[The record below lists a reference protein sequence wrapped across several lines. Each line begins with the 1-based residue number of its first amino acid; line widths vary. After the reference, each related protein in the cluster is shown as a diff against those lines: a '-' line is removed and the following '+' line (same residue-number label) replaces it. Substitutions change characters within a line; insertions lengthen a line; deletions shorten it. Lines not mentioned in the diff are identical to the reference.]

1 MTWHVELDEHSL
13 VCGFFPDDYCGEFPA
28 ADRLMAVGDE
38 TYESVLEMMPA
49 YYDMADGCF
58 KRWIP
63 PPVIPTLDDLKA
75 AKKAEIAAARYNYEI
90 AGVII
95 NGIHITTDRED
106 QAMITAVALS
116 AVVDPAYTTVWKGA
130 DGYLTLNA
138 AEILAMARIVGAH
151 VEAAFAEEK
160 RLVDLIDAAQ
170 TQEDLDAITWRLA

>member
-1 MTWHVELDEHSL
+1 MPTLHKKYKDTLLGMEFMRWNEENGYEVIEHGDYLESL
-13 VCGFFPDDYCGEFPA
+13 
-28 ADRLMAVGDE
+28 
-38 TYESVLEMMPA
+38 
-49 YYDMADGCF
+49 
-58 KRWIP
+58 IP
-63 PPVIPTLDDLKA
+63 TPTLDDLKNN
-75 AKKAEIAAARYNYEI
+75 KRNEIAAARYDYEI

-106 QAMITAVALS
+106 QSMITAVALS

-160 RLVDLIDAAQ
+160 RLAALIDAAQ
-170 TQEDLDAITWRLA
+170 DEAELASISWTLT

>member
-1 MTWHVELDEHSL
+1 MNLNDKYYKCDYSDEAYQQVLRDATYYCITNNYSLEEGEDDRGYYVVIMPIVE
-13 VCGFFPDDYCGEFPA
+13 
-28 ADRLMAVGDE
+28 
-38 TYESVLEMMPA
+38 
-49 YYDMADGCF
+49 
-58 KRWIP
+58 P
-63 PPVIPTLDDLKA
+63 PRTLDDLKVG
-75 AKKAEIAAARYNYEI
+75 KKADIAAARYNYEI

-116 AVVDPAYTTVWKGA
+116 AVVDPNYTTVWKGA

-160 RLVDLIDAAQ
+160 RLAEQIDAAQ
-170 TQEDLDAITWRLA
+170 TEEELASIIWTLS